1 MRTFRALVFG
11 ALALMVATAAWIGST
26 GPAAAQTAQQQLV
39 RARMTVTQSG
49 NTATFVIL
57 VQNDSPDTL
66 GILDIR
72 AKVPEGA
79 TFQSSWA
86 GVGPAFNPGQ
96 YTGGDRAIGWINL
109 NAPARQ
115 AAGPFV
121 FSVDTGGRQ
130 ICSYVY
136 LVVASGQY
144 SGSHVTDPICTQ

>member
-1 MRTFRALVFG
+1 MVSG
-11 ALALMVATAAWIGST
+11 ALALVVAASAWIGSA
-26 GPAAAQTAQQQLV
+26 GPAAAQTPQQQLV

-57 VQNDSPDTL
+57 VQNDSPDRL

-72 AKVPEGA
+72 AQVPEGA

-86 GVGPAFNPGQ
+86 GVGPTFNPGQ
-96 YTGGDRAIGWINL
+96 YTGGDRAIGWINT

-121 FSVDTGGRQ
+121 FVVDTGGKQ
-130 ICSYVY
+130 ICSHVY

-144 SGSHVTDPICTQ
+144 SGSHVTDPVCTQ